1 MEIEGGGEV
10 FISAPQN
17 NASAETAK
25 PIRWHSLLIDER
37 TGSTCTK
44 GKRKKKKGRDLEF
57 RPTEL
62 LQPNQSRSFRRQ
74 LFFYFFI
81 LNSSFL
87 H

>member
-44 GKRKKKKGRDLEF
+44 GKRKKKRGG
-57 RPTEL
+57 
-62 LQPNQSRSFRRQ
+62 
-74 LFFYFFI
+74 I
-81 LNSSFL
+81 
-87 H
+87 